1 MNVPSRLFMILCTL
15 LLASCANS
23 PKRDANQHLANESLT
38 GRLSQNHGYKV
49 DEQGNWIPRNNKRS
63 QYEGLGGKSYF
74 NGDLHKKAFQAQ
86 TLSKGSWIGEQRLK
100 KPEHHLNGAESAV
113 GVISPFNSQ
122 QANLEHRLQ
131 TPAKIAGNHL
141 PTDVARETGA
151 GAITRPSDAET
162 DFRRRV
168 FQQPD
173 VVDYKKQRELSIEQS
188 KRLLGREN

>member
-1 MNVPSRLFMILCTL
+1 MNVPSRLFMIHCTL
-15 LLASCANS
+15 LLASCASS
-23 PKRDANQHLANESLT
+23 PKKDANQHLATESLT

-49 DEQGNWIPRNNKRS
+49 DEQGNWVPRNNKRS
-63 QYEGLGGKSYF
+63 QYEGRGGSAYF

-86 TLSKGSWIGEQRLK
+86 TLGKGSWVGEQRVK
-100 KPEHHLNGAESAV
+100 KPEHHLNATESAV
-113 GVISPFNSQ
+113 GVISPFNSR
-122 QANLEHRLQ
+122 QANLEHSLQ

-141 PTDVARETGA
+141 STDVARETGA

-173 VVDYKKQRELSIEQS
+173 VVDYKQQRELSIEQS